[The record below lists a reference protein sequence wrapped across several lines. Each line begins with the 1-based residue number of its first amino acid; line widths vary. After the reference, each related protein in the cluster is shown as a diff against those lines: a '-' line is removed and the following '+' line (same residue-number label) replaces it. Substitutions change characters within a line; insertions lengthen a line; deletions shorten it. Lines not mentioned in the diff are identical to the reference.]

1 MEVAMNYVGFLR
13 WQFRGCF
20 TSPTF
25 WGFLALAVATV
36 LMLFAAPTA
45 LTMTVA
51 ATGAGLVIL
60 DAGISWFRFSYSIY
74 EMEKRD
80 VERQLQRKD
89 LS

>member
-1 MEVAMNYVGFLR
+1 MNIRGFIR

-20 TSPTF
+20 ASPTF

-45 LTMTVA
+45 LVMTVA

-60 DAGISWFRFSYSIY
+60 DAGISWFRLSYSLY
-74 EMEKRD
+74 EEERD
-80 VERQLQRKD
+80 AVQRELERKER
-89 LS
+89 

>member
-1 MEVAMNYVGFLR
+1 MNLVGFVR

-20 TSPTF
+20 ASPTF

-45 LTMTVA
+45 LVMTVA

-60 DAGISWFRFSYSIY
+60 DAGISWFRLSYSLY
-74 EMEKRD
+74 EGEQQRIQREL
-80 VERQLQRKD
+80 ERK
-89 LS
+89 

>member
-1 MEVAMNYVGFLR
+1 MNLAGFVR

-20 TSPTF
+20 ASPTF

-45 LTMTVA
+45 LVMTVA

-60 DAGISWFRFSYSIY
+60 DAGISWFRMSYSLY
-74 EMEKRD
+74 EMERRD
-80 VERQLQRKD
+80 VQSELERK
-89 LS
+89 

>member
-1 MEVAMNYVGFLR
+1 MKLMGFLR

-20 TSPTF
+20 ASPTF

-45 LTMTVA
+45 LVMTVA

-60 DAGISWFRFSYSIY
+60 DAGISWFRMSYSIY
-74 EMEKRD
+74 ESEQQQI
-80 VERQLQRKD
+80 ERRLGD
-89 LS
+89 